1 MRVLEKRTAAAVLA
15 GAWLLPAAAHAHERW
30 VRHAYKPFNRDY
42 FRSMSG
48 EVLRLSL
55 AAACAVAVIIALWYL
70 VATVLLDRLTPTSVE
85 QKLEAEKRGTAN
97 HHPFLAVLRF
107 FLDGYLP
114 AAWLARAERVSVFI
128 FARLPGL
135 VFILGAVD
143 GWVVMPSFP
152 VTGTPGL
159 VLRGIEVAVALWI
172 LSGLYQVALGVVLM
186 LVYTGLC
193 VGYGL
198 AAVDAVPVL
207 ASAFFYLF
215 SRRGIA
221 LNPQQVAGIRLGL
234 GVGFFLLG
242 LVNKIYDAELFI
254 GVGDS
259 YPHLV
264 EGPQHLF
271 PWLTREA
278 WSFST
283 ALGEMTFGLLLL
295 LGIFSRLTSLAL
307 ALIFGNF
314 ILVFGWAEI
323 VHLYPMA
330 GFAVLFFH
338 ASPGTALD
346 GVLFRTHVRA
356 WRAMGY
362 RTSFLLYRASVFVV
376 AVAAGA
382 LLMFGPLYL
391 VIQVVPRLAG
401 QLGR

>member
-1 MRVLEKRTAAAVLA
+1 LRRRESNRAAALA
-15 GAWLLPAAAHAHERW
+15 VVAAWLVPAAAHAHERW
-30 VRHAYKPFNRDY
+30 VRHDYKPFDRDY
-42 FRSMSG
+42 FRFMTG
-48 EVLRLSL
+48 QVLQLSV
-55 AAACAVAVIIALWYL
+55 AASCAVAVIIALWYL
-70 VATVLLDRLTPTSVE
+70 VAAGLLERLTPTSVE
-85 QKLEAEKRGTAN
+85 QKVEEEKRGSA
-97 HHPFLAVLRF
+97 HHPLVSLLRF
-107 FLDGYLP
+107 FLDGYMP
-114 AAWLARAERVSVFI
+114 SAWLARAERVSVFV

-135 VFILGAVD
+135 VFILGAYE

-152 VTGTPGL
+152 VSGTPGL
-159 VLRGIEVAVALWI
+159 VMRAIELGVALWV
-172 LSGLYQVALGVVLM
+172 LSGLFQVALGVVML

-198 AAVDAVPVL
+198 AAVDAIPVL

-215 SRRGIA
+215 SRRGIT
-221 LNPQQVAGIRLGL
+221 LNPQQIAGIRFGL

-264 EGPQHLF
+264 AGPQHLF

-278 WSFST
+278 WSFTT

-323 VHLYPMA
+323 VHLYPIA

-346 GVLFRTHVRA
+346 GMLFRAHVRA

-376 AVAAGA
+376 AVATGA

-391 VIQVVPRLAG
+391 AIQVVPRLVG
-401 QLGR
+401 HLGR

>member
-1 MRVLEKRTAAAVLA
+1 
-15 GAWLLPAAAHAHERW
+15 
-30 VRHAYKPFNRDY
+30 
-42 FRSMSG
+42 
-48 EVLRLSL
+48 
-55 AAACAVAVIIALWYL
+55 
-70 VATVLLDRLTPTSVE
+70 
-85 QKLEAEKRGTAN
+85 
-97 HHPFLAVLRF
+97 
-107 FLDGYLP
+107 
-114 AAWLARAERVSVFI
+114 
-128 FARLPGL
+128 
-135 VFILGAVD
+135 
-143 GWVVMPSFP
+143 
-152 VTGTPGL
+152 
-159 VLRGIEVAVALWI
+159 
-172 LSGLYQVALGVVLM
+172 
-186 LVYTGLC
+186 
-193 VGYGL
+193 
-198 AAVDAVPVL
+198 
-207 ASAFFYLF
+207 
-215 SRRGIA
+215 
-221 LNPQQVAGIRLGL
+221 
-234 GVGFFLLG
+234 VGFFLLG

-264 EGPQHLF
+264 AGPQHLF

-278 WSFST
+278 WSFCT

-323 VHLYPMA
+323 VHLYPIA

-391 VIQVVPRLAG
+391 VVQVVPRLAG